1 MDIVPIVT
9 KDDLSKEQID
19 YLQKQ
24 QTEYKLIKKVKRN
37 PGHILFS
44 FNVKTG
50 EIKRASIIH
59 NVSIGLNG
67 LPITRAETV
76 IEPNC
81 YYEQALNEKNFR
93 KKIEEIRIIKKRI
106 IMGFTTPCFIRKNTQ
121 ELRKKLIELGYKSSR
136 VIDDNEELCLA
147 TGLNKYT
154 HITNDMFDSKDPHI
168 TWNCA
173 GRIDCG
179 TNEELFLALAALR
192 NDTNNNQ
199 WFIAESSLSVSF
211 DDAIGN
217 DHYFV
222 EPKGRFFFWGI
233 EYQNST
239 IISGN
244 FRKATVD
251 ELIEHFKTKEEQ

>member
-1 MDIVPIVT
+1 MNIVPIVT
-9 KDDLSKEQID
+9 KDDLSKEQIE

-93 KKIEEIRIIKKRI
+93 KKLKKS
-106 IMGFTTPCFIRKNTQ
+106 GLLKN
-121 ELRKKLIELGYKSSR
+121 E
-136 VIDDNEELCLA
+136 
-147 TGLNKYT
+147 
-154 HITNDMFDSKDPHI
+154 
-168 TWNCA
+168 
-173 GRIDCG
+173 
-179 TNEELFLALAALR
+179 
-192 NDTNNNQ
+192 
-199 WFIAESSLSVSF
+199 
-211 DDAIGN
+211 
-217 DHYFV
+217 
-222 EPKGRFFFWGI
+222 
-233 EYQNST
+233 
-239 IISGN
+239 
-244 FRKATVD
+244 
-251 ELIEHFKTKEEQ
+251 